1 MYNHVSQHNDK
12 YCIVTNY
19 IKLKVIGI
27 LGIHV
32 PTYTI
37 NIKLF
42 LVYFNSYKYVIMS
55 EIRHENMILE
65 NR

>member
-12 YCIVTNY
+12 YCIVASY

-42 LVYFNSYKYVIMS
+42 TLTVTNTLSCQKSVQEY
-55 EIRHENMILE
+55 MILE